1 MASTYLMSS
10 VNGFV
15 SSKRRLH
22 RPPNSRAMP
31 KLRQTDFTC
40 PRWGKPLGSG
50 GKRVATGRS
59 KRSVATS
66 SATISLMKSLR
77 AAGGAV
83 SEGTGSFLRRCGCG
97 GYRCGW
103 KPSVPLRNLELRH
116 AEHDDRDVNQARPAW
131 LSTGGARSDIGGALT
146 VMKSD

>member
-59 KRSVATS
+59 NRLVATS
-66 SATISLMKSLR
+66 SATMSLMKSLR

-83 SEGTGSFLRRCGCG
+83 SEGTGSFLRRCG

-116 AEHDDRDVNQARPAW
+116 AEHDDRDVNQTRPAW
-131 LSTGGARSDIGGALT
+131 LSTAGAPSDISGPS
-146 VMKSD
+146 VMKLD